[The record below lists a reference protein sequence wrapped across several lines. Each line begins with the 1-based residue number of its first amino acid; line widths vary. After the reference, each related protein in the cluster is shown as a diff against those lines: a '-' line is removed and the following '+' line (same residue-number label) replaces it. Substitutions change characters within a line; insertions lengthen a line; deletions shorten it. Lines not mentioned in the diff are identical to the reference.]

1 MEIRNQKRQ
10 KIPIPKVIILKVI
23 ILLVKMRIRRQ
34 KGKSTGRKESRKP
47 VRSLWIKMKRSI
59 NFI

>member
-1 MEIRNQKRQ
+1 MGNQKSKAA
-10 KIPIPKVIILKVI
+10 KIPIPKVIIPKVI

-47 VRSLWIKMKRSI
+47 VRSLWIK
-59 NFI
+59 